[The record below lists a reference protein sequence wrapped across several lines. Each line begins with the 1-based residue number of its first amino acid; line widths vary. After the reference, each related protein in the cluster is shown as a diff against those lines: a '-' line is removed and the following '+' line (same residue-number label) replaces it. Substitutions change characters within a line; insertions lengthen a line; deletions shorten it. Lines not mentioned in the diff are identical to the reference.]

1 MKPGAL
7 GHARQFYCTVLAQ
20 AVYRCISE
28 QENRQ
33 CVQEF
38 VPEVVLLQT
47 EPAVPVRKQLV
58 ELLEAAV
65 RAQPSLTALSAVLS
79 TLRQLLDD
87 SSPAVVR
94 RTVAACSIAFRCSLI
109 GKSIIGK
116 SI

>member
-1 MKPGAL
+1 M
-7 GHARQFYCTVLAQ
+7 
-20 AVYRCISE
+20 
-28 QENRQ
+28 
-33 CVQEF
+33 QEF

-94 RTVAACSIAFRCSLI
+94 RTVAACSIAFRCSSF

-116 SI
+116 SIW

>member
-1 MKPGAL
+1 M
-7 GHARQFYCTVLAQ
+7 
-20 AVYRCISE
+20 
-28 QENRQ
+28 
-33 CVQEF
+33 QEF

-109 GKSIIGK
+109 QSIIGRVDGDLDTQDMQ
-116 SI
+116 